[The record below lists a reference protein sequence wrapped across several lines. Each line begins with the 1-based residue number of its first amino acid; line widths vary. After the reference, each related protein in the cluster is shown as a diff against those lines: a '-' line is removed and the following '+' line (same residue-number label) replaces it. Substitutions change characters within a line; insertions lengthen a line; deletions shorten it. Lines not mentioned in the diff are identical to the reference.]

1 MRSTRFGV
9 LLLFAGLVQASFAS
23 TITNGSFDIAGTVF
37 FTVPEAAGVVT
48 PAGTCP
54 ANTACI
60 LWENTTGTVK
70 DEVDISASGLPNG
83 DIPSAIAGTDAAN
96 IGNLMNPPDVI
107 GVDFAPATFMT
118 FNNAGITT
126 QLLIDFI
133 EPGIFP
139 SAGCAATP
147 PAPGQ
152 TCSPAGSPAN
162 FVNNPPAPGQATESW
177 VLEGVT
183 NTPGISWTGNF
194 TSQFTTPYQTVLAD
208 LAANGSASNTF
219 AASITLTGMTTTTT
233 VPEPGSMGLTMIS
246 LGLIAASMRR
256 RLAK

>member
-1 MRSTRFGV
+1 V
-9 LLLFAGLVQASFAS
+9 LLAGLIQAALAS

-54 ANTACI
+54 ANTSCI
-60 LWENTTGTVK
+60 LWQNTTGNV
-70 DEVDISASGLPNG
+70 DGRVDISASGLPNG
-83 DIPSAIAGTDAAN
+83 DLPSAMAGTDAAN
-96 IGNLMNPPDVI
+96 IFNLMNPPD
-107 GVDFAPATFMT
+107 GVGAAFAPAAFMN

-133 EPGIFP
+133 EPGIFS

-152 TCSPAGSPAN
+152 LCTPTGSPVN
-162 FVNNPPAPGQATESW
+162 FVNLSSRQASASW
-177 VLEGVT
+177 VLDGVAD
-183 NTPGISWTGNF
+183 TPGISWTGIF
-194 TSQFTTPYQTVLAD
+194 TSQFGTPYQTVLED
-208 LAANGSASNTF
+208 LAANGFASNTF
-219 AASITLTGMTTTTT
+219 AATITLSGTPTTTP
-233 VPEPGSMGLTMIS
+233 VPEPGSMGLTMIRV
-246 LGLIAASMRR
+246 GLIAASLRR